1 MSENIKKKSLIL
13 GANTFNFIANM
24 VSKNCQ
30 TIAEPGTVQNDLK
43 LEVEEEIKIT
53 KIETNSNESG
63 QFNQSTFSSHFS
75 AELHLGQSDDNEAS
89 DAELLVLK
97 KQIIHV

>member
-1 MSENIKKKSLIL
+1 MSEPVKKTSLIL

-30 TIAEPGTVQNDLK
+30 SIAEPGTVQNDLK
-43 LEVEEEIKIT
+43 LEVDEEIKIS

-63 QFNQSTFSSHFS
+63 QFNQNTFASHFS
-75 AELHLGQSDDNEAS
+75 AELHLGQSDDNEIS

-97 KQIIHV
+97 KEILHI